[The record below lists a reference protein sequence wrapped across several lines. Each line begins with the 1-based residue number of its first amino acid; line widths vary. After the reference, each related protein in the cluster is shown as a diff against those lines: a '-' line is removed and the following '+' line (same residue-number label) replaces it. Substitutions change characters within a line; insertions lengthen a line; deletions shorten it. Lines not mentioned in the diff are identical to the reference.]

1 MIRLGRK
8 NLDSSIGII
17 LFPEHSVVFSLHFHL
32 QLKTH
37 TSIQYR
43 PRRAYSSVMAVRRRY
58 RTG

>member
-37 TSIQYR
+37 IQYR